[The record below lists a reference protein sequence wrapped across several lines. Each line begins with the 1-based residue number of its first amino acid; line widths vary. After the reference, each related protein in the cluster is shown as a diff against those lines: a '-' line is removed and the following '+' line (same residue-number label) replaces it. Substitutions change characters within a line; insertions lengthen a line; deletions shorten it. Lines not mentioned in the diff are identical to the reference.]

1 MKQICLSE
9 LPLNTR
15 AEVVRI
21 DCAKSLKARLNELG
35 LFEGEVISPVLKSP
49 LGEPMAYKI
58 GGALIA
64 LRNSDCDKIT
74 VEKNDSL

>member
-15 AEVVRI
+15 AEVVKI
-21 DCAKSLKARLNELG
+21 DCEKSLKTRLNELG
-35 LFEGEVISPVLKSP
+35 LFEGEVISAMIKSP

-74 VEKNDSL
+74 VKRI

>member
-15 AEVVRI
+15 AEVISI
-21 DCAKSLKARLNELG
+21 DCEKSLKTRLNELG
-35 LFEGEVISPVLKSP
+35 LFEGEVITSMLKSP

-64 LRNSDCDKIT
+64 LRNSDCEKIT
-74 VEKNDSL
+74 VKRL

>member
-15 AEVVRI
+15 AEVVKI
-21 DCAKSLKARLNELG
+21 DCEKSLKTRLNELG
-35 LFEGEVISPVLKSP
+35 LFEGEVVFPVLKSP

-74 VEKNDSL
+74 VKRI

>member
-15 AEVVRI
+15 AEVVKI
-21 DCAKSLKARLNELG
+21 DCEKNLKTRLNELG

-49 LGEPMAYKI
+49 LGEPKAYKI

-64 LRNSDCDKIT
+64 LRNSDCDIIT
-74 VEKNDSL
+74 VKRI

>member
-9 LPLNTR
+9 LPLNTQ
-15 AEVVRI
+15 AEVIKI
-21 DCAKSLKARLNELG
+21 DCEKNLKARLNELG
-35 LFEGEVISPVLKSP
+35 LFEGEVISPMLISP
-49 LGEPMAYKI
+49 LGEPRAYKI

-74 VEKNDSL
+74 VSRS